1 MKKLWLQLRRS
12 GHLQRLSFCNRVDDE
27 SKSIWPGWTWSPPL
41 VNHLIESRRSKRS
54 HLNLV
59 WECVCVCVLR
69 EVILCNL
76 SNADLFLR
84 QKHSQNSLYL
94 RPINSNYLQFSIIK
108 VASTVINV
116 LHRVLTMAT
125 GWGESPA
132 AVCVCVCVTA
142 RLTCCFRWKINTS
155 CDGVTPAEQCHHTP
169 ATSCSSQRRQV
180 HLSVFVFTHWDQ
192 NERGANWLTLAVQL
206 LARSLDFS

>member
-1 MKKLWLQLRRS
+1 M
-12 GHLQRLSFCNRVDDE
+12 
-27 SKSIWPGWTWSPPL
+27 
-41 VNHLIESRRSKRS
+41 
-54 HLNLV
+54 
-59 WECVCVCVLR
+59 CVLR

-125 GWGESPA
+125 G
-132 AVCVCVCVTA
+132 
-142 RLTCCFRWKINTS
+142 
-155 CDGVTPAEQCHHTP
+155 
-169 ATSCSSQRRQV
+169 
-180 HLSVFVFTHWDQ
+180 
-192 NERGANWLTLAVQL
+192 
-206 LARSLDFS
+206 